1 MLQFLWFY
9 AWNLTLVPMCFFL
22 TMPFH
27 TMRWYAFAKYSI
39 FDVCKIKLSLT
50 SDEPLI
56 ETGYM
61 LANHRSW
68 TDFCLDPLIADSAI
82 IGRRFAFL
90 AVFWNTMLG
99 YPENRIFSFVVGKE
113 TRTQLFQRI
122 KKHFTLRN
130 RILFFPEGTRMKYT
144 HLSCKDDVKLYL
156 KYGLLK
162 EIYYDKTY
170 PVQIQI
176 SNNKELVM
184 NEKKFHIQYGVP
196 VRTHRTKVIYPT
208 NYATE
213 AEFYDAIAA
222 EWYNAWLKTHID

>member
-1 MLQFLWFY
+1 
-9 AWNLTLVPMCFFL
+9 MCIFL

-27 TMRWYAFAKYSI
+27 TMRWYAYAKYVAL
-39 FDVCKIKLSLT
+39 DVLKIKLSLT

-56 ETGYM
+56 ETGYI

-68 TDFCLDPLIADSAI
+68 TDFCLDPFLADSAI
-82 IGRRFAFL
+82 IGRRIVVF
-90 AVFWNTMLG
+90 AVFWNVMIG
-99 YPENRIFSFVVGKE
+99 YPDNRIFSFVRGKE
-113 TRTQLFQRI
+113 TRTQLFHRI
-122 KKHFTLRN
+122 KQHFALRN

-144 HLSCKDDVKLYL
+144 HLSGKDDVKLHL

-184 NEKKFHIQYGVP
+184 NEKKFHIQFDVP
-196 VRTHRTKVIYPT
+196 IRTHRTKAIYPA

-213 AEFYDAIAA
+213 AEFYDAIAN
-222 EWYNAWLKTHID
+222 EWYNAWLKTHV